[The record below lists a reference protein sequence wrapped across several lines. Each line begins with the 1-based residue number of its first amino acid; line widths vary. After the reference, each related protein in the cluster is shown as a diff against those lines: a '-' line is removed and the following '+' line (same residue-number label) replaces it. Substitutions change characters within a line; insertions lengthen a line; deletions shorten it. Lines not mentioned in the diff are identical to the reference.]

1 MLHKW
6 WNNVETNDKKMTS
19 IIIYNQQLKKNLLLQ
34 FFGNWLIIL
43 FIIPMEIFYY
53 GIKFNSF
60 RICFSLPA
68 KDMYILIQMFQ
79 IQYQL

>member
-1 MLHKW
+1 M
-6 WNNVETNDKKMTS
+6 
-19 IIIYNQQLKKNLLLQ
+19 Q

-43 FIIPMEIFYY
+43 FIMPMEIFYY

-60 RICFSLPA
+60 RICFSLPT

>member
-19 IIIYNQQLKKNLLLQ
+19 IIIYNQQLKKKLLLQ

-43 FIIPMEIFYY
+43 FIMSMEIFYY

-68 KDMYILIQMFQ
+68 KDRYILIQMFQ

>member
-19 IIIYNQQLKKNLLLQ
+19 IIIYNQQLKKKLLLQ

-43 FIIPMEIFYY
+43 FIMSMEIFYY

-68 KDMYILIQMFQ
+68 KDMYILI
-79 IQYQL
+79 

>member
-1 MLHKW
+1 
-6 WNNVETNDKKMTS
+6 
-19 IIIYNQQLKKNLLLQ
+19 
-34 FFGNWLIIL
+34 
-43 FIIPMEIFYY
+43 MEIFYY

-68 KDMYILIQMFQ
+68 EDMYILIQMFQ

>member
-19 IIIYNQQLKKNLLLQ
+19 IIIYNQQLKKKLLLQ

-43 FIIPMEIFYY
+43 FIMPMKIFYY

-60 RICFSLPA
+60 RICFLLPA

>member
-19 IIIYNQQLKKNLLLQ
+19 IIIYNQQLKKKLLLQ
-34 FFGNWLIIL
+34 FLGNWLIIL
-43 FIIPMEIFYY
+43 FIMPMEIFYY

>member
-6 WNNVETNDKKMTS
+6 WNNVETNDKKMTL
-19 IIIYNQQLKKNLLLQ
+19 IIIYNQQLKKLLLQ

-43 FIIPMEIFYY
+43 FIMPMEIFCY

>member
-1 MLHKW
+1 M
-6 WNNVETNDKKMTS
+6 
-19 IIIYNQQLKKNLLLQ
+19 Q

-43 FIIPMEIFYY
+43 FTMPMEIFYY

>member
-19 IIIYNQQLKKNLLLQ
+19 IIIYNQQLKKNLLQ

-43 FIIPMEIFYY
+43 FIMPMEIFYY

>member
-1 MLHKW
+1 M
-6 WNNVETNDKKMTS
+6 
-19 IIIYNQQLKKNLLLQ
+19 LLQ

-43 FIIPMEIFYY
+43 FIMPMEIFYY
-53 GIKFNSF
+53 GIKCNSF

>member
-19 IIIYNQQLKKNLLLQ
+19 IIIYNQQLKKKLLLQ

-43 FIIPMEIFYY
+43 FVMPMEIFYY

>member
-19 IIIYNQQLKKNLLLQ
+19 IIIYNQQLKKKLLLQ

-43 FIIPMEIFYY
+43 FIMSMEIFYY
-53 GIKFNSF
+53 GIKFSSF